1 MTTSPTLDPR
11 VEALLAA
18 EATRTEIERIDPE
31 GALTEDE
38 AYALQFQLIDHRV
51 AQGDA
56 LIGLKTGLTSQAKQ
70 KTMGVHEPIFGH
82 LLASTV
88 VPEGEPV
95 HCGPLIHPRAEPE
108 LAFLLSDDLE
118 GPVTAAQA
126 LYATA
131 TVFPAVEIIDS
142 RFANF
147 RFGFGDVIA
156 DNTSAARV
164 IFGSVSVLPTE
175 LDLRLIGMV
184 YSKNGVVEST
194 AAGAAILGN
203 PWEALAWL
211 ARRAS
216 QLGRP
221 LRAGQM
227 VLAGAL
233 ADAVFV
239 NPGDNVR
246 VEFDNLGALG
256 VAFVE

>member
-1 MTTSPTLDPR
+1 MTTSRQIDAR

-18 EATRTEIERIDPE
+18 EATRSEIERVDPD

-38 AYALQFQLIDHRV
+38 AYALQFQLIDARV
-51 AQGDA
+51 AAGDSV
-56 LIGLKTGLTSQAKQ
+56 IGLKTGLTSQAKQ
-70 KTMGVHEPIFGH
+70 KTMGVHQPIFGH
-82 LLASTV
+82 MLASSV
-88 VPEGEPV
+88 VPESEPV
-95 HCGPLIHPRAEPE
+95 RCGELIHPRAEPE
-108 LAFLLSDDLE
+108 LAFLLNDDLE

-126 LYATA
+126 LFATA
-131 TVFPAVEIIDS
+131 LVFPAIEIIDS

-164 IFGSVSVLPTE
+164 IFGSISVLPTE

-184 YSKNGVVEST
+184 YSKNGIVEST

-233 ADAVFV
+233 SDAVFV
-239 NPGDNVR
+239 HPGDNVR

-256 VAFVE
+256 VHFVE

>member
-1 MTTSPTLDPR
+1 MTAAPKLDPR
-11 VEALLAA
+11 VATLLAA
-18 EATRTEIERIDPE
+18 EAERREIERIDPDSK
-31 GALTEDE
+31 LSEDD
-38 AYALQFQLIDHRV
+38 AYRLQFEAV
-51 AQGDA
+51 AAKVARGDSV
-56 LIGLKTGLTSQAKQ
+56 IGLKTGLTSQAKQ
-70 KTMGVHEPIFGH
+70 LTMGVHQPIFGH

-95 HCGPLIHPRAEPE
+95 RCAELIHPRAEPE
-108 LAFLLSDDLE
+108 LAFLMADDL
-118 GPVTAAQA
+118 GGYVTAAQA
-126 LYATA
+126 CAATA
-131 TVFPAVEIIDS
+131 LVFPAVEIIDS

-147 RFGFGDVIA
+147 RFGLTDVIA

-164 IFGSVSVLPTE
+164 IFGSNGMGPMDV
-175 LDLRLIGMV
+175 DLRLIGMV
-184 YSKNGVVEST
+184 YTKNGNVEST

-211 ARRAS
+211 ARRAA

-221 LRAGQM
+221 LQAGDM

-246 VEFDNLGALG
+246 VEFAGLGGLN
-256 VAFVE
+256 VAFV

>member
-1 MTTSPTLDPR
+1 MTTTRNLDPR
-11 VEALLAA
+11 VEALLNA
-18 EATRTEIERIDPE
+18 EATRSEIDRIDPE

-38 AYALQFQLIDHRV
+38 AYALQFQLVDHRV

-56 LIGLKTGLTSQAKQ
+56 IIGLKTGLTSQAKQ
-70 KTMGVHEPIFGH
+70 KTMGVHQPIFGH

-95 HCGPLIHPRAEPE
+95 RCGQLIHPRAEPE
-108 LAFLLSDDLE
+108 LAFLLNDDLE

-126 LYATA
+126 LFATA
-131 TVFPAVEIIDS
+131 LVFPAVEIIDS

-164 IFGSVSVLPTE
+164 IFGSASVLPTE
-175 LDLRLIGMV
+175 LDLRLIGMM
-184 YSKNGVVEST
+184 YTKNGIVEST

-211 ARRAS
+211 ARRAWK
-216 QLGRP
+216 LGRP

-233 ADAVFV
+233 SDAVFV
-239 NPGDNVR
+239 NPRDSVR

-256 VAFVE
+256 VHFVE

>member
-1 MTTSPTLDPR
+1 MTTRQDLDPR
-11 VEALLAA
+11 VETLLKA
-18 EATRTEIERIDPE
+18 EAERREIERIDPD
-31 GALTEDE
+31 GALSEEE
-38 AYALQFQLIDHRV
+38 AYRLQFAAIDYKV
-51 AQGDA
+51 AHGDPVV
-56 LIGLKTGLTSQAKQ
+56 GLKTGLTSVAKQ
-70 KTMGVHEPIFGH
+70 KTMGVHQPIFGH
-82 LLASTV
+82 ILASSV
-88 VPEGEPV
+88 VPEGVPV
-95 HCGPLIHPRAEPE
+95 NCAELIHPRAEPE
-108 LAFLLSDDLE
+108 LAFLLEDDLA

-126 LYATA
+126 CHATA
-131 TVFPAVEIIDS
+131 LVFPAVEIIDS

-164 IFGSVSVLPTE
+164 IFGSVSILPTDQ
-175 LDLRLIGMV
+175 DLRLIGMV
-184 YSKNGVVEST
+184 YTKNGLVEST

-216 QLGRP
+216 DLARP
-221 LRAGQM
+221 LKAGQM

-246 VEFDNLGALG
+246 VEFDGLGALT
-256 VAFVE
+256 VSFA

>member
-1 MTTSPTLDPR
+1 MTTREQLDPR
-11 VEALLAA
+11 VAALLAA
-18 EATRTEIERIDPE
+18 ESGRSEIGRIDPD
-31 GALTEDE
+31 AQLSEDD
-38 AYALQFQLIDHRV
+38 AYRLQFQAIDHKV
-51 AQGDA
+51 AQGDCV
-56 LIGLKTGLTSQAKQ
+56 IGLKTGLTSRAKQ
-70 KTMGVHEPIFGH
+70 ETMGVHQPIFGH
-82 LLASTV
+82 ILASTV
-88 VPEGEPV
+88 VPEGVPID
-95 HCGPLIHPRAEPE
+95 CAGLIHPRAEPE
-108 LAFLLSDDLE
+108 LAFLLKSDLA

-126 LYATA
+126 CNATA
-131 TVFPAVEIIDS
+131 LVFPAVEIIDS

-147 RFGFGDVIA
+147 RFGLSDVIA

-164 IFGSVSVLPTE
+164 IFGSISLLPTA

-184 YSKNGVVEST
+184 YSKNGNVEST

-221 LRAGQM
+221 LQAGHM

-246 VEFDNLGALG
+246 VEFAQLGALS
-256 VAFVE
+256 VSFV

>member
-1 MTTSPTLDPR
+1 MTTTRDLDPR
-11 VEALLAA
+11 VEALLTA
-18 EATRTEIERIDPE
+18 ETSRKEIDRIDPE
-31 GALTEDE
+31 GTLTEDE
-38 AYALQFQLIDHRV
+38 AYALQFQLIDQRV
-51 AQGDA
+51 AQGDTVV
-56 LIGLKTGLTSQAKQ
+56 GLKTGLTSQAKQ
-70 KTMGVHEPIFGH
+70 KTMGVHQPIFGH
-82 LLASTV
+82 ILASSV

-95 HCGPLIHPRAEPE
+95 RCGELIHPRAEPE
-108 LAFLLSDDLE
+108 LAFLLNDDLA

-131 TVFPAVEIIDS
+131 LVFPAIEIIDS

-184 YSKNGVVEST
+184 YAKNGIVEST

-211 ARRAS
+211 ARRAW
-216 QLGRP
+216 QLRRP
-221 LRAGQM
+221 LKAGHM

-239 NPGDNVR
+239 NPGDSVR
-246 VEFDNLGALG
+246 VEFDHLGALS
-256 VAFVE
+256 VPFAE

>member
-1 MTTSPTLDPR
+1 MTTSQTLDPR
-11 VEALLAA
+11 VEALLTA
-18 EATRTEIERIDPE
+18 EATRTEIERIDPD

-51 AQGDA
+51 AQGDTV
-56 LIGLKTGLTSQAKQ
+56 IGLKTGLTSQAKQ
-70 KTMGVHEPIFGH
+70 KTMGVHQPIFGH

-239 NPGDNVR
+239 NPGDSVR

-256 VAFVE
+256 VHFVE

>member
-1 MTTSPTLDPR
+1 MTTSRQLDAR
-11 VEALLAA
+11 VEALLGA
-18 EATRTEIERIDPE
+18 ESGRKEIERIDPE

-38 AYALQFQLIDHRV
+38 AYGLQFQLIDHRV
-51 AQGDA
+51 SQGDA
-56 LIGLKTGLTSQAKQ
+56 VVGLKTGLTSQAKQ
-70 KTMGVHEPIFGH
+70 KTMGVHQPIFGH
-82 LLASTV
+82 ILASSV

-95 HCGPLIHPRAEPE
+95 HCGQLIHPRAEPE

-211 ARRAS
+211 ARRAW

-256 VAFVE
+256 VTFVE